1 MRSQV
6 HPVKSYPILRRPD
19 FDCVGSKWLDTI
31 CFTPTDRVSLFHR
44 KTARAASCMRAGPSD
59 FRRRSRSVVRP
70 GGDVG
75 ERLNEAQA
83 KYGRILAEGRAGTK
97 YQSRENFSFWQL
109 LSIIFI
115 LLSAQWQLQG
125 VWSVT

>member
-1 MRSQV
+1 MV
-6 HPVKSYPILRRPD
+6 SYHLFHR
-19 FDCVGSKWLDTI
+19 G
-31 CFTPTDRVSLFHR
+31 RVSLFHR

-83 KYGRILAEGRAGTK
+83 KYERILAEGRAGTR
-97 YQSRENFSFWQL
+97 YQSCVSDFGNS
-109 LSIIFI
+109 
-115 LLSAQWQLQG
+115 
-125 VWSVT
+125 